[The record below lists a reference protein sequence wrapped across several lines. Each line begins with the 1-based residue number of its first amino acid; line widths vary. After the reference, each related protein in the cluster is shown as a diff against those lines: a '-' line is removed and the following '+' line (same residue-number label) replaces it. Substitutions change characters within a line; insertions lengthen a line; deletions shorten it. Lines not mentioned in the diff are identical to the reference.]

1 MAKNNMGIKTKNKI
15 LDAARTLFNEKGIDS
30 TCVDEIAEKAGIT
43 KAMIYYHFDSK
54 ESIILQ
60 LVSLLLDNIM
70 AELRLEQGDHATP
83 VNMNDHVGK
92 MMNVWRENKEI
103 GLFIITKGIKDEE
116 IFSKIIKISLP
127 FFELL
132 IANRN
137 GHADSKGFEKEDS
150 EKLFKLILFNTLP
163 MILSA
168 VLMDKF
174 LLEFELPE
182 ETLKAA
188 FRDEFVKVLNTILD
202 SREPS
207 RTIPNQPE
215 LFWRAEYM

>member
-15 LDAARTLFNEKGIDS
+15 LDAARTLFNEKGIDN
-30 TCVDEIAEKAGIT
+30 TGVDEIAEKAGIT

-60 LVSLLLDNIM
+60 LVSILLDNIM
-70 AELRLEQGDHATP
+70 AELRLEQGDNATP
-83 VNMNDHVGK
+83 ASMNDHVGK
-92 MMNVWRENKEI
+92 MMKVWRENKEI

-116 IFSKIIKISLP
+116 TFSKIIKISLP

-132 IANRN
+132 IANRKGN
-137 GHADSKGFEKEDS
+137 SESKGLGKEDS

-188 FRDEFVKVLNTILD
+188 FRDEFVKVLYTILD

-215 LFWRAEYM
+215 LLWRAEFM

>member
-15 LDAARTLFNEKGIDS
+15 LDAARTLFNEKGIDN
-30 TCVDEIAEKAGIT
+30 TGVDEIAEKAGIT

-70 AELRLEQGDHATP
+70 AELRLEQGDNATP
-83 VNMNDHVGK
+83 VSMNDHVGK
-92 MMNVWRENKEI
+92 MMKVWRENKEI

-116 IFSKIIKISLP
+116 TFSKIIKISLP

-132 IANRN
+132 IANRKGN
-137 GHADSKGFEKEDS
+137 SESKGLGKEDS

-188 FRDEFVKVLNTILD
+188 FQDEFVKVLYTILD

-207 RTIPNQPE
+207 RTNPNQPE
-215 LFWRAEYM
+215 LLWRAEFM

>member
-15 LDAARTLFNEKGIDS
+15 LEAARTLFNEKGIDN
-30 TCVDEIAEKAGIT
+30 TGVDEIAEKAGIT

-60 LVSLLLDNIM
+60 LVSMLLDNIM
-70 AELRLEQGDHATP
+70 VELRLEPGDNSTP
-83 VNMNDHVGK
+83 VSMNDHVGK
-92 MMNVWRENKEI
+92 MMNMWRENKEI
-103 GLFIITKGIKDEE
+103 GLFIIMKGIKDEE
-116 IFSKIIKISLP
+116 IFSKIIKISMP

-132 IANRN
+132 IADRN
-137 GHADSKGFEKEDS
+137 GHAESKWLEKEDA

-163 MILSA
+163 MVLSA

-182 ETLKAA
+182 ETLKIA
-188 FRDEFVKVLNTILD
+188 FQDEFVKVLYTILD
-202 SREPS
+202 S
-207 RTIPNQPE
+207 
-215 LFWRAEYM
+215 